1 MSASKNLEY
10 EKTSFLNK
18 SNSAFIERMYLKFVN
33 RDADLPES
41 WKDYFEGIGD
51 ELNVIAKE
59 INGPS
64 WGPKKNKI
72 DIDELQKKID
82 QKENNLENNIVDR
95 SGKFN
100 YQVLAD
106 SNKDSI
112 SAVSLIRAYRLR
124 GHLLANL
131 DPLGMRESDYLDE
144 LHPEFYGFKKENYD
158 KKIFLNG
165 VINRKDASIREI
177 LKFLKKTY
185 CGNIGYEFM
194 HISNPDERKWFR
206 DRIEKDSNA
215 LEFTKNGKEA
225 ILNKL
230 VQAEG
235 FEKFLATKY
244 VGTKRFGLDGGESL
258 IPALEQIIKIS
269 GQSQVKEV
277 KIGMSHRGRLNVL
290 ANVLQ
295 KSYKRI
301 FNEFAGEFGNTSD
314 EGAGDVKYHLGASS
328 NREFD
333 GNSVHVSLTDNP
345 SHLEAV
351 NPVVLGQTRAKQ
363 FFHKDRERNKVI
375 PILIHGDAA
384 FAGQGVV
391 AECFAMS
398 GLPGHNTGGTIH
410 IIVNNQIGFTT
421 SPRFARSSPY
431 PSDVAKMVDAPIIHA
446 NGDDPE
452 AVVYAAR
459 IASEFRLKFN
469 RDVVVDLIC
478 YRRFGHNEGDEPSFT
493 QPLMYKK
500 IRSHPSPVKVYGKNL
515 IEEKIISNEDL
526 ENIIKKFKDLLDDQ
540 FKNAKDYKPKIAW
553 FEGTWSAYK
562 PEKGK
567 DKRGVTGADTKKLLE
582 ISEKI
587 NSSSDDLNLHKTIV
601 KILNN
606 RKEVVKSGHNIDWS
620 TAESLAFG
628 SLLEEGYP
636 VRLVGQDSGRG
647 TFSQRHSVLRN
658 QKDNSRYVPLNNISN
673 NQKQFEVVDS
683 FLSEL
688 AVLGFEYGYSLV
700 EPNTLTLWEAQFGD
714 FANGAQVVIDQFIAS
729 GERKWRRA
737 SGLVMLLPHGYEGQG
752 PEHSSARLERFLQLC
767 SNDNM
772 QVMNCTTPAN
782 YFHAL
787 RRQMHRDFRKPLIMM
802 TPKSL
807 LRNKYCVSNLEDFS
821 KSNSFHRI
829 LWDHAID
836 PQSKGFIK
844 LKESSEIKKVILCSG
859 KVYFDLLEAREKLKK
874 DDVILFRIEQ
884 LYPFPAKALVNEL
897 KPFAKN
903 AKFFWCQEE
912 PKNMGAWFSVRDYIQ
927 WTLDTIKANNNEIS
941 YIGRSPDASPATGYA
956 KRHNSQQQEIIDKVF
971 E

>member
-1 MSASKNLEY
+1 MSFSKNLEY
-10 EKTSFLNK
+10 EKTSFLSK
-18 SNSAFIERMYLKFVN
+18 SNSIFIEEMYLKFVN
-33 RDADLPES
+33 NDPTLPES
-41 WKDYFEGIGD
+41 WKKYFNEIGD
-51 ELNVIAKE
+51 EKDTIINE
-59 INGPS
+59 IKGPS
-64 WGPKKNKI
+64 WKPQKKNIINKVV
-72 DIDELQKKID
+72 DKNHKNNQSSEL
-82 QKENNLENNIVDR
+82 E
-95 SGKFN
+95 
-100 YQVLAD
+100 
-106 SNKDSI
+106 NKDSKSNSI
-112 SAVSLIRAYRLR
+112 KAVAMIRSYRQR
-124 GHLLANL
+124 GHLIAKL
-131 DPLGMRESDYLDE
+131 DPLGLLKSDYLDE
-144 LHPEFYGFKKENYD
+144 LHPESYGFRKEDYQ
-158 KKIFLNG
+158 KKIFLDG
-165 VINRKDASIREI
+165 VISRQFSNISEI
-177 LKFLKKTY
+177 LSFLREKY
-185 CGNIGYEFM
+185 CGSLGYEYM
-194 HISNPDERKWFR
+194 HISNPTERKWFR
-206 DRIEKDSNA
+206 DRVEKTNDFK
-215 LEFTKNGKEA
+215 FTQNGKEA

-230 VQAEG
+230 IQAEG
-235 FEKFLATKY
+235 FEKFLHTKY

-258 IPALEQIIKIS
+258 IPALEQIIKIG
-269 GQSQVKEV
+269 GQSKVKEV

-301 FNEFAGEFGNTSD
+301 FNEFAGEINSNSKDDT
-314 EGAGDVKYHLGASS
+314 GDVKYHLGASS

-363 FFHKDRERNKVI
+363 FFHKDKDRKKVI

-410 IIVNNQIGFTT
+410 IIINNQIGFTT

-431 PSDVAKMVDAPIIHA
+431 PSDIAKMVEAPIIHV

-459 IASEFRLKFN
+459 IATDFRLKFN
-469 RDVVVDLIC
+469 RDVVIDLIC
-478 YRRFGHNEGDEPSFT
+478 YRKFGHNEGDEPSFT
-493 QPLMYKK
+493 QPLMYQK
-500 IRSHPSPVKVYGKNL
+500 IRSHPSPINIYGNKL
-515 IEEKIISNEDL
+515 IQEGSITKDYFNGSII
-526 ENIIKKFKDLLDDQ
+526 KFKDLLDEQ
-540 FKNAKDYKPKIAW
+540 FKNAKNYNPKIEW
-553 FEGTWSAYK
+553 FEGTWSRYK

-567 DKRGVTGADTKKLLE
+567 DKRGITGSDVKKLRE
-582 ISEKI
+582 ISDKI
-587 NSSSDDLNLHKTIV
+587 NNVPKEINIHKTIN
-601 KILNN
+601 KILEK
-606 RKEVVKSGHNIDWS
+606 RKLAISKGTGIDWAS
-620 TAESLAFG
+620 AESLAFG

-658 QKDNSRYVPLNNISN
+658 QLNNSRYVPLNNISK
-673 NQKQFEVVDS
+673 NQKNFEIVDS

-700 EPNTLTLWEAQFGD
+700 EPNTLTIWEAQFGD
-714 FANGAQVVIDQFIAS
+714 FANGAQVVIDQFVAS
-729 GERKWRRA
+729 GERKWSRA

-787 RRQMHRDFRKPLIMM
+787 RRQMHRDFRKPLIIM

-807 LRNKYCVSNLEDFS
+807 LRHKYCISNLVDFN
-821 KSNSFHRI
+821 KQNSFHRI

-836 PQSKGFIK
+836 PKINGFIK
-844 LKESSEIKKVILCSG
+844 IKKAKEIKKVILCSG
-859 KVYFDLLEAREKLKK
+859 KIYFDLLEAREKLKINNI
-874 DDVILFRIEQ
+874 VFYRIEQ
-884 LYPFPAKALVNEL
+884 LYPFPAKTLVKEL
-897 KPFAKN
+897 KPYAKS
-903 AKFFWCQEE
+903 ATFHWCQEE

-927 WTLDTIKANNNEIS
+927 WTLDNIKANNNKVS

-956 KRHNSQQQEIIDKVF
+956 KRHISQQEEIIKKVF

>member
-1 MSASKNLEY
+1 MSSSKNLEY
-10 EKTSFLNK
+10 KKNSFLNK
-18 SNSAFIERMYLKFVN
+18 SNSAFIEQMYLKFIN
-33 RDADLPES
+33 KDSDLLES
-41 WKDYFEGIGD
+41 WRNYFEGIGD
-51 ELNVIAKE
+51 ELDVIVKE

-64 WGPKKNKI
+64 WSLTKNKI
-72 DIDELQKKID
+72 DIDEIQKKIEKD
-82 QKENNLENNIVDR
+82 EISLSSKENISEINQKDLT
-95 SGKFN
+95 K
-100 YQVLAD
+100 
-106 SNKDSI
+106 SNSNSI
-112 SAVSLIRAYRLR
+112 KAVALIRSYRQR
-124 GHLLANL
+124 GHLIAKL
-131 DPLGMRESDYLDE
+131 DPLGLMEAEYLDE
-144 LHPEFYGFKKENYD
+144 LHPESYGFKKEDYK
-158 KKIFLNG
+158 KKIHLDG
-165 VINRKDASIREI
+165 VINKQHSNIREI
-177 LKFLKKTY
+177 LNFLKKTY
-185 CGNIGYEFM
+185 CGPIGYEYM
-194 HISNPDERKWFR
+194 HISNPTERKWFR
-206 DRIEKDSNA
+206 DRVEKTEDA
-215 LEFTKNGKEA
+215 LQFTENGKKA
-225 ILNKL
+225 ILKKL
-230 VQAEG
+230 IQAEG
-235 FEKFLATKY
+235 FERFLHTKY

-258 IPALEQIIKIS
+258 IPSLEQIIKIGS
-269 GQSQVKEV
+269 QSDIKEV

-301 FNEFAGEFGNTSD
+301 FNEFAGEINLSSK

-328 NREFD
+328 NREFA
-333 GNSVHVSLTDNP
+333 GKSVHVSLTDNP

-363 FFHKDRERNKVI
+363 FFHKDKERKKVI

-410 IIVNNQIGFTT
+410 VIINNQIGFTT

-431 PSDVAKMVDAPIIHA
+431 PSDVAKMVDAPILHV

-452 AVVYAAR
+452 AAVYAAR
-459 IASEFRLKFN
+459 IATEFRLKFN
-469 RDVVVDLIC
+469 RDVLIDLIC

-500 IRSHPSPVKVYGKNL
+500 IKSHPSPVEVYAAKLVKENT
-515 IEEKIISNEDL
+515 ISNEDL
-526 ENIIKKFKDLLDDQ
+526 NNFKKNFKDLLNDQ
-540 FKNAKDYKPKIAW
+540 FKNAKDYKPKIEW

-567 DKRGVTGADTKKLLE
+567 DKRGVSGADVNKLLK

-587 NSSSDDLNLHKTIV
+587 NSIPPELNLHKTII
-601 KILNN
+601 KILNS
-606 RKEVVKSGHNIDWS
+606 RMESVKKGSNIDWS
-620 TAESLAFG
+620 TAEALAFG

-658 QKDNSRYVPLNNISN
+658 QLNNSRYIPLNNISN
-673 NQKQFEVVDS
+673 KQKLFEVVDS

-729 GERKWRRA
+729 GERKWSRA

-752 PEHSSARLERFLQLC
+752 PEHSSARLERFLQMC

-772 QVMNCTTPAN
+772 QIMNCTTPAN

-787 RRQMHRDFRKPLIMM
+787 RRQMHRDFRKPLIIM

-807 LRNKYCVSNLEDFS
+807 LRNKYCVSNLEDFN
-821 KSNSFHRI
+821 KKNSFHRI
-829 LWDHAID
+829 MWDHAID
-836 PQSKGFIK
+836 PKSSGFIK
-844 LKESSEIKKVILCSG
+844 LKKSSEIKKVIMCSG
-859 KVYFDLLEAREKLKK
+859 KVYFDLLNAREKLKK
-874 DDVILFRIEQ
+874 NDVVLYRIEQ
-884 LYPFPAKALVNEL
+884 LYPFPAKTLVKEL
-897 KPFAKN
+897 KPYANN
-903 AKFFWCQEE
+903 AKFYWCQEE

-927 WTLDTIKANNNEIS
+927 WTLDTIKANNGEIS
-941 YIGRSPDASPATGYA
+941 YIGRRPDASPATGYA
-956 KRHNSQQQEIIDKVF
+956 KRHVSQQQEIINKVF

>member
-1 MSASKNLEY
+1 MSSSKNLEY
-10 EKTSFLNK
+10 EKTAFLSK
-18 SNSAFIERMYLKFVN
+18 SNSAFIEQMYLKFIN
-33 RDADLPES
+33 QDSELPES
-41 WKDYFEGIGD
+41 WKKYFESIGE
-51 ELNVIAKE
+51 ELDVIAKE

-64 WGPKKNKI
+64 WSPAKKDKIDINQLKNKI
-72 DIDELQKKID
+72 GKTDKNRIHG
-82 QKENNLENNIVDR
+82 NLSN
-95 SGKFN
+95 
-100 YQVLAD
+100 AD
-106 SNKDSI
+106 LIKTNSESI
-112 SAVSLIRAYRLR
+112 KAVALIRSYRQR
-124 GHLLANL
+124 GHLIAKL
-131 DPLGMRESDYLDE
+131 DPLNLLKSEYLDE
-144 LHPEFYGFKKENYD
+144 LHPESYGFKKEDYQKQIYLD
-158 KKIFLNG
+158 G
-165 VINRKDASIREI
+165 VINKEYSNVREI
-177 LKFLKKTY
+177 LNFLNKTY
-185 CGNIGYEFM
+185 CGTIGYEYM
-194 HISNPDERKWFR
+194 HISNPTERKWLR
-206 DRIEKDSNA
+206 DRIEKSENI
-215 LEFTKNGKEA
+215 LKFTKNGKEA

-230 VQAEG
+230 IQAEG
-235 FEKFLATKY
+235 FEKFLHTKY

-258 IPALEQIIKIS
+258 IPALEQIIKIG
-269 GQSQVKEV
+269 GQSKIKEV

-301 FNEFAGEFGNTSD
+301 FNEFAGEVNSSSKN
-314 EGAGDVKYHLGASS
+314 GAGDVKYHLGASS
-328 NREFD
+328 DREFD

-363 FFHKDRERNKVI
+363 FFHKDKERNKVI

-452 AVVYAAR
+452 SVVYAAR
-459 IASEFRLKFN
+459 IATEFRLKFN
-469 RDVVVDLIC
+469 RDVVIDLIC

-500 IRSHPSPVKVYGKNL
+500 IKSHPSPVKVYGNKL
-515 IEEKIISNEDL
+515 IDENMITNEQLDSL
-526 ENIIKKFKDLLDDQ
+526 IKRFKDLLDDQ
-540 FKNAKDYKPKIAW
+540 FKNAKDYKPKIEW

-567 DKRGVTGADTKKLLE
+567 DKRGITGADTKNLLE
-582 ISEKI
+582 ISNKI
-587 NSSSDDLNLHKTIV
+587 NDVPKELNLHKTIS
-601 KILNN
+601 KILNA
-606 RKEVVKSGHNIDWS
+606 RKVSVETGNNIDWS
-620 TAESLAFG
+620 TAEALAFG

-658 QKDNSRYVPLNNISN
+658 QNDNSRYIPLNNISK
-673 NQKQFEVVDS
+673 NQKKFEIVDS

-729 GERKWRRA
+729 GERKWSRA
-737 SGLVMLLPHGYEGQG
+737 SGLVLLLPHGYEGQG
-752 PEHSSARLERFLQLC
+752 PEHSSARLERFLQMC
-767 SNDNM
+767 ANDNL

-787 RRQMHRDFRKPLIMM
+787 RRQMHRDFRKPLIIM

-807 LRNKYCVSNLEDFS
+807 LRNKYCISNLDDFS
-821 KSNSFHRI
+821 KKNSFHRV

-836 PQSKGFIK
+836 PKSKGFIK
-844 LKESSEIKKVILCSG
+844 LQNSKKIKKVILCSG
-859 KVYFDLLEAREKLKK
+859 KVYFDLLYAREKLKK
-874 DDVILFRIEQ
+874 DDVIMYRIEQ
-884 LYPFPAKALVNEL
+884 LYPFPAKALVKEL
-897 KPFAKN
+897 KPYAKN
-903 AKFFWCQEE
+903 SKFYWCQEE

-927 WTLDTIKANNNEIS
+927 WTLDTIKANNREIS

-956 KRHNSQQQEIIDKVF
+956 KRHLAQQQEIINKVF
-971 E
+971 K